1 MRPLNRKEI
10 ARIPVLPYLQAN
22 RAAAVKFR
30 LLGEQPLGA
39 KGFQYDCNAM
49 TWTSEDTQA
58 TTDSPAA
65 PAQRPNR

>member
-30 LLGEQPLGA
+30 LLGEQPLRA
-39 KGFQYDCNAM
+39 KGFHHGTHLIGNNFDFRGA
-49 TWTSEDTQA
+49 ED
-58 TTDSPAA
+58 DSMDSLKLG
-65 PAQRPNR
+65 RHH